1 MDREE
6 AFNFLTAFAKA
17 LHLSRTEILAETV
30 VHCAGSDDPQAHAAC
45 MLEKLIRTCLDG
57 ARKQWHT
64 VTSATVLDTV
74 KLCFITGQTDM
85 CHTFLDCAWNVSGNV
100 TTKFDSIYTP
110 LIPQLCKVLEEV
122 DLDVRVAPFKH
133 FFRLYISH
141 YLHYMLGQK
150 VQSVQLRRVNCPRNC
165 SDCVALNQFL
175 TGTESRHS
183 FRFVQ
188 QTRAHLESQLSGI
201 RDLVTYVPVRSG
213 L

>member
-1 MDREE
+1 MHRDKV
-6 AFNFLTAFAKA
+6 FNFLTVLARA
-17 LHLSRTEILAETV
+17 LHLSRTKILAKTV
-30 VHCAGSDDPQAHAAC
+30 VHCAGSDDPQAHATS
-45 MLEKLIRTCLDG
+45 MLDKLIRTCLDG
-57 ARKQWHT
+57 ARKEWRE
-64 VTSATVLDTV
+64 VTSATVLDTL

-85 CHTFLDCAWNVSGNV
+85 CHTFLNYAWNISGNV
-100 TTKFDSIYTP
+100 STKLNSIYTP
-110 LIPQLCKVLEEV
+110 LVPQLCKFLKEV
-122 DLDVRVAPFKH
+122 NLDVCVAPFND

-141 YLHYMLGQK
+141 YLHYMLGSK
-150 VQSVQLRRVNCPRNC
+150 VQNVQLRHVDCSRNC
-165 SDCVALNQFL
+165 SDCVVLNQFL